1 MNERFERYNEITFEA
16 YCKAAIDNAVHRG
29 VRKKERRAEL
39 EPPLTELN
47 DAVLFRLD
55 PTDAPQEAVLEEAI
69 TFEVC
74 DQHITV
80 HNAALGQALTEES
93 VRAITPVLLRALA
106 GKPLIFT
113 LRTEGG
119 PARADY
125 AALLLAAAR
134 CGAPWIDAEALRC
147 PDAAGL
153 IAALH
158 AQDCRVIA
166 SRHDF
171 AGTPELPALLEQA
184 EALRQSGADM
194 IKLAV
199 TVHEEADI
207 AAARTLCERLRE
219 WKMDYAVIPMG
230 EAGHKARLQARDW
243 GCALTFG
250 CLDCPSA
257 PGQATLE
264 QLLQCK

>member
-1 MNERFERYNEITFEA
+1 MRIAVPMLGKEPDALLRQARAI
-16 YCKAAIDNAVHRG
+16 AAHPGADMA
-29 VRKKERRAEL
+29 EWRA
-39 EPPLTELN
+39 
-47 DAVLFRLD
+47 D
-55 PTDAPQEAVLEEAI
+55 
-69 TFEVC
+69 
-74 DQHITV
+74 
-80 HNAALGQALTEES
+80 ALGQALTEES

-147 PDAAGL
+147 SNAAGL
-153 IAALH
+153 IVALH
-158 AQDCRVIA
+158 AQGCRVIA

-171 AGTPELPALLEQA
+171 AGTPALPAMLEQA
-184 EALRQSGADM
+184 EALRRSGADM

-199 TVHEEADI
+199 TAREEADI

-230 EAGHKARLQARDW
+230 EAGRKARLQARDW